1 MDDIPIIFLT
11 LSISLGYLI
20 SISFFKLSQISKKL
34 SNIFTK
40 KILKWPCAVQ
50 IHVVQEP
57 TINRY
62 RKKNLNILPRIWV
75 TWCLLA

>member
-1 MDDIPIIFLT
+1 MTYLT
-11 LSISLGYLI
+11 SLNVFNTSKLYGEF
-20 SISFFKLSQISKKL
+20 FFKLSQISKKL